1 MNNITLGKYIPLDS
15 PIHRLDPRAKI
26 VAMFALMICIF
37 IPTGFYGYA
46 VIGALL
52 VICCIAAKLKVSY
65 VLRSFKPMLVMM
77 LFLSVVNAFF
87 IKTGEPSFTI
97 KSFTLY
103 SGAITQTLY
112 IVIRLMLMIV
122 ITTLLTATT
131 KPLDM
136 TLGIED
142 LLSPLQ
148 KLHFPTHDVAMMISL
163 ALRFIPQL
171 LEEAERIIKAQ
182 ASRGVDMENGSLKE
196 KIRAILSLIVPL
208 FVSCFQ
214 KADDL
219 ADAMEAR
226 GYVVGAK
233 RVRYKQLKFR
243 FGDVMTIVLVNVL
256 LAGFIT
262 AAIWM
267 GKNNAL

>member
-15 PIHRLDPRAKI
+15 PIHRMDPRAKI
-26 VAMFALMICIF
+26 IAMFALMICIF

-52 VICCIAAKLKVSY
+52 VVCCLLAKLKVSY
-65 VLRSFKPMLVMM
+65 VLRSFKPMLFMM
-77 LFLSVVNAFF
+77 LFLSVINAFF
-87 IKTGEPSFTI
+87 IKTGEPIFTI
-97 KSFTLY
+97 KIFTLY

-196 KIRAILSLIVPL
+196 KIRAILALIVPL

-226 GYVVGAK
+226 GYVVGAR

-256 LAGFIT
+256 MAGFIA

>member
-15 PIHRLDPRAKI
+15 PIHRMDPRAKI
-26 VAMFALMICIF
+26 IAMFVLMICIF
-37 IPTGFYGYA
+37 IPTGFYGYG
-46 VIGALL
+46 VIALIL
-52 VICCIAAKLKVSY
+52 AICCLMAKLELTY
-65 VLRSFKPMLVMM
+65 ILRSFKPMLFMM
-77 LFLSVVNAFF
+77 IFLSVVNAFF
-87 IKTGEPSFTI
+87 IKTGDPLFTF
-97 KSFTLY
+97 KGFTLY

-112 IVIRLMLMIV
+112 IVLRLMLMII

-171 LEEAERIIKAQ
+171 LEEADRIMKAQ
-182 ASRGVDMENGSLKE
+182 ASRGVDMENGSIRE

-233 RVRYKQLKFR
+233 RVRYKQLKLR
-243 FGDVMTIVLVNVL
+243 FGDVMTIILVNVL
-256 LAGFIT
+256 MAGFI
-262 AAIWM
+262 AASIWM